1 MKVIFLSNFYPK
13 CRRDHYFSRS
23 KSGLAAAA
31 DAHQY
36 ALALGLRKVCPD
48 FSIVNSP
55 SIFSYPLHYKDM
67 KIPTE
72 TIEENGL
79 FINNVGFCTIMEYQ
93 FYSRYHNIYAKL
105 KEMVKMTNDCVYILV
120 YATNISFLKAA
131 TKIKSEFKNVKINLI
146 VPDLP
151 EDMPSHC
158 GLLFSLIKQLRE
170 SYFNTPESYYKY
182 FDSFVLLT
190 EYMKEKIGCSGN
202 YIVNEGVYEED
213 VTRRIPHKEDPNI
226 FTLFYGGMLY
236 QKFGIINLVNAVH
249 SINDSNVILELCGT
263 GDCVDYV
270 KSIAKIDN
278 RIRYLGV
285 ISREEALSYQSRAS
299 LLVNPR
305 IPDGNPFTRYSF
317 PSKTL
322 EYFASGTPTLLYQLD
337 GIPKEYFKYCYSLD
351 SNHTSQQDLSEKIV
365 QILSIPEQKRLQ
377 VAESA
382 RKFVLENKNPLKAAI
397 QIMDLLNR
405 TV

>member
-1 MKVIFLSNFYPK
+1 
-13 CRRDHYFSRS
+13 
-23 KSGLAAAA
+23 
-31 DAHQY
+31 
-36 ALALGLRKVCPD
+36 
-48 FSIVNSP
+48 
-55 SIFSYPLHYKDM
+55 
-67 KIPTE
+67 
-72 TIEENGL
+72 
-79 FINNVGFCTIMEYQ
+79 
-93 FYSRYHNIYAKL
+93 
-105 KEMVKMTNDCVYILV
+105 MTNECVYILV

-151 EDMPSHC
+151 EDMPPHC
-158 GLLFSLIKQLRE
+158 GLLYSIIKQLRE

-213 VTRRIPHKEDPNI
+213 VIKRIPHKEDPNI

-249 SINDSNVILELCGT
+249 SINDSNVILELCGA

-278 RIRYLGV
+278 RIKYLGV
-285 ISREEALSYQSRAS
+285 ISREEALNYQSRAS

-365 QILSIPEQKRLQ
+365 QILSIPKQKRLQ

-382 RKFVLENKNPLKAAI
+382 RQFVLENKNPLKAAI